1 MINGEKRQATV
12 KKLVSQFV
20 ANLELKA
27 SNKQYIAFRVI
38 LLVVASIL
46 IISNWF
52 VFDRLENYR
61 IGYPSAKTY
70 FALTSSRYEDRA
82 ATLELRQKAA
92 SRIIDVMVQDEKIAS
107 EVASKVDL
115 LKSGDY
121 SLVLQN
127 PLLELFSGLPKLT
140 QGNII
145 STVVS
150 IAEKIKNKSQD
161 RGEQT
166 ELIWKELS
174 EVRLSQS
181 DKNVAFQILDKVLN
195 PSLNSDS
202 EMASRLRDDVAV
214 QIPPVVRE
222 IRPGEVLVQKGQ
234 VVTPSLAKLLA
245 SQGYPDS
252 RFPYK
257 HLFFILGA
265 IILWSFWP
273 VWIENGLKEKLS
285 FRQWIYISVILA
297 VSWSLEV
304 MFARTGG
311 YSMAVLGMTGW
322 LCLTVPVSL
331 SYHIVMGGGIISVM
345 IAFGTN
351 PGIVALGCILASFSA
366 GIGRVLFLDPP
377 NHRVTIWRNLFF
389 LIAYK

>member
-1 MINGEKRQATV
+1 
-12 KKLVSQFV
+12 
-20 ANLELKA
+20 
-27 SNKQYIAFRVI
+27 
-38 LLVVASIL
+38 
-46 IISNWF
+46 
-52 VFDRLENYR
+52 
-61 IGYPSAKTY
+61 
-70 FALTSSRYEDRA
+70 
-82 ATLELRQKAA
+82 
-92 SRIIDVMVQDEKIAS
+92 
-107 EVASKVDL
+107 
-115 LKSGDY
+115 
-121 SLVLQN
+121 
-127 PLLELFSGLPKLT
+127 
-140 QGNII
+140 
-145 STVVS
+145 
-150 IAEKIKNKSQD
+150 
-161 RGEQT
+161 
-166 ELIWKELS
+166 
-174 EVRLSQS
+174 
-181 DKNVAFQILDKVLN
+181 
-195 PSLNSDS
+195 
-202 EMASRLRDDVAV
+202 
-214 QIPPVVRE
+214 PPVIRE
-222 IRPGEVLVQKGQ
+222 IRPGEVLVQKNQ

-285 FRQWIYISVILA
+285 FRQWVYISVILA
-297 VSWSLEV
+297 VSWSLEL

-377 NHRVTIWRNLFF
+377 
-389 LIAYK
+389 